1 MQDKRNDDV
10 DSINSDEF
18 TESTCS
24 ILRRCTNN
32 TIESLKSF
40 IEGATGFDFDGD
52 GNVGSDWQVHPYD
65 FEANEFHLIIG
76 TVEGGHNSG
85 KNYVHRIA
93 NEDAQAWYELIHRQ
107 VRLAKEASRQR
118 KIEEKYGT
126 SRYSMYR
133 AIVHRAYTSNTF
145 QYSVAFVIVFAFF
158 LDMVEAQILPAR
170 DSIEFHQMFV
180 IDIVITTLF
189 TIELC
194 INIFAHSNHGFRPF
208 YLRLWNWFDVT
219 IVAVSLFNVIVT
231 ASGQQGANF
240 KMLRLLRLGRAVRL
254 FSALKDLNRL
264 IMAVS
269 SALYPVC
276 NAFLILFITSCVYGV
291 LGTNFFREMEP
302 EYFENFLTSLFTMFQ
317 VLTGDS
323 WASAVSRTLFINH
336 NRGKT
341 NYAIAFFF
349 ISYILICSVMLLN
362 VVIAVLLDEFISSVT
377 REREEEQRLAE
388 IEINKRKVVGPLD
401 PLTKDLITFEDE
413 GDLSKKVAYLYHKLD
428 EDESGGLNFDEFQH
442 GLKLLKANIHLT
454 REDFDIVTGLVNLF

>member
-1 MQDKRNDDV
+1 
-10 DSINSDEF
+10 
-18 TESTCS
+18 
-24 ILRRCTNN
+24 
-32 TIESLKSF
+32 
-40 IEGATGFDFDGD
+40 
-52 GNVGSDWQVHPYD
+52 
-65 FEANEFHLIIG
+65 
-76 TVEGGHNSG
+76 
-85 KNYVHRIA
+85 
-93 NEDAQAWYELIHRQ
+93 
-107 VRLAKEASRQR
+107 
-118 KIEEKYGT
+118 
-126 SRYSMYR
+126 
-133 AIVHRAYTSNTF
+133 
-145 QYSVAFVIVFAFF
+145 
-158 LDMVEAQILPAR
+158 
-170 DSIEFHQMFV
+170 
-180 IDIVITTLF
+180 
-189 TIELC
+189 
-194 INIFAHSNHGFRPF
+194 
-208 YLRLWNWFDVT
+208 
-219 IVAVSLFNVIVT
+219 
-231 ASGQQGANF
+231 GQQGAKF

-336 NRGKT
+336 NGGKT

-428 EDESGGLNFDEFQH
+428 EDASGGLNFDEFQH